1 MQKNNTTGRYLG
13 LTCIAAAVVDIS
25 YLLSILNDDY
35 FRVSVMSSIYFVS
48 IDVMLVCLL
57 NFTVY
62 FTKNNLTNGLRM
74 ALRLAGLYACFEAVL
89 FALNPFYE
97 IALGLCPPG
106 YGDRPVRLP
115 DEAPV
120 LAASAVYLRAGCG
133 SPGPADREAVPGSLG
148 EYRAQF
154 LYVIG
159 GIVALVA
166 VNGVFLYLPGV
177 SVFNLLDYSICGY
190 SLTAFLMYWCC
201 FHYSTHGMLNRLK
214 TSMEK

>member
-1 MQKNNTTGRYLG
+1 M
-13 LTCIAAAVVDIS
+13 
-25 YLLSILNDDY
+25 
-35 FRVSVMSSIYFVS
+35 
-48 IDVMLVCLL
+48 
-57 NFTVY
+57 
-62 FTKNNLTNGLRM
+62 
-74 ALRLAGLYACFEAVL
+74 
-89 FALNPFYE
+89 P
-97 IALGLCPPG
+97 
-106 YGDRPVRLP
+106 
-115 DEAPV
+115 
-120 LAASAVYLRAGCG
+120 G
-133 SPGPADREAVPGSLG
+133 SPG

-159 GIVALVA
+159 GIVVLVA